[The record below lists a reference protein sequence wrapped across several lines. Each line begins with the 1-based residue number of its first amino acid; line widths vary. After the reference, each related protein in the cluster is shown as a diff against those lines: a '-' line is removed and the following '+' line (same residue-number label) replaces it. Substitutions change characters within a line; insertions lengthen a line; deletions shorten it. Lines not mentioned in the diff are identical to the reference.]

1 MSFSSITFL
10 FFFLPVSILLY
21 AVCPERMKPA
31 ILALLSIMFYSWG
44 SPAAALLLLLS
55 CGFNYASGL
64 LIDELFFMER
74 PRTAKAAF
82 IFSVAV
88 NVGYLAA
95 FKYTPVGAT
104 GIGLPLGISFYTF
117 SAISYLADVYTG
129 KTEPQ
134 RNPLLLF
141 LYIALFTKVGSGP
154 IALYSDMSFQ
164 LQNHYMSAE
173 DFGPGFIR
181 FLTGL
186 FKKVILADQL
196 GAVFAAIRGMEDRTV
211 GIAWLGLLIYGLQ
224 LYYDFSGYSDMAIG
238 LSRIFGFYLKE
249 NFEYPYTATSV
260 SQFWRKW
267 HISLGS
273 WFREYVYIP
282 LGGNRCSTARQV
294 FNLLT
299 VWLLTGIW
307 HGSTLNF
314 PVWGLYMGL
323 IIIVERFLIGDK
335 FDKVSGWIRVLGMN
349 LMIHL
354 GWALFFSAD
363 FKGAAGWYGQMV
375 GIGASGFW
383 DSRSTMLVLEYLLL
397 ILVALVLC
405 GPLVK
410 LLHDK
415 LAFYD
420 YKAGFAVSAVLYIA
434 LFIYSVSCL
443 VGGTYATFLYS
454 KF

>member
-21 AVCPERMKPA
+21 AVFPERIKPA
-31 ILALLSIMFYSWG
+31 VLALLSLVFYSWG

-55 CGFNYASGL
+55 CVFNYASGL
-64 LIDELFFMER
+64 LIDELFYTER
-74 PRTAKAAF
+74 FRTAKAAF
-82 IFSVAV
+82 IFAVAA
-88 NVGYLAA
+88 NVGLLGA
-95 FKYTPVGAT
+95 FKYSPVGST
-104 GIGLPLGISFYTF
+104 GMGLPLGISFYTF
-117 SAISYLADVYTG
+117 SAISYLADVYLG
-129 KTEPQ
+129 KAEAQ

-154 IALYSDMSFQ
+154 IAQYSDMSFQ

-196 GAVFAAIRGMEDRTV
+196 GAVFMAIRSMENKTT
-211 GIAWLGLLIYGLQ
+211 GIAWLGLLVYGLQ

-249 NFEYPYTATSV
+249 NFEYPYTSTSV
-260 SQFWRKW
+260 AQFWRKW

-273 WFREYVYIP
+273 WFRDYVYIP

-294 FNLLT
+294 FNLLA
-299 VWLLTGIW
+299 VWMLTGIW

-314 PVWGLYMGL
+314 PIWGLYHGL
-323 IIIVERFLIGDK
+323 IIITERFLIKDK
-335 FDKVSGWIRVLGMN
+335 MDKVGGWIRILGMN
-349 LMIHL
+349 LMVHL

-363 FKGAAGWYGQMV
+363 LKEAAAWYGQMI
-375 GIGASGFW
+375 GIGTAAFW
-383 DSRSTMLVLEYLLL
+383 DSSSTMLVLEYLFLL
-397 ILVALVLC
+397 VIAIVLC

-420 YKAGFAVSAVLYIA
+420 YKAGFAVSAVIYIA
-434 LFIYSVSCL
+434 LFAYSISCL
-443 VGGTYATFLYS
+443 VSGTYATFLYS